1 LRPEC
6 QLGRS
11 TRSSSLHKRIYTMPL
26 LPHLLD
32 STRLY
37 HCYRRQTRAVYTL
50 SSNQLRSV
58 RLAHLNP
65 LYKPL
70 AWKCQYPCSEVGNE
84 DVRCPSRR
92 NLAAELAVAPCAAPV
107 RLRSRGYFPSMA
119 DSVAL
124 REGDRGPIR

>member
-1 LRPEC
+1 
-6 QLGRS
+6 
-11 TRSSSLHKRIYTMPL
+11 MPP

-37 HCYRRQTRAVYTL
+37 YCHRRQTIGVYTF

-84 DVRCPSRR
+84 DVRCPSPR
-92 NLAAELAVAPCAAPV
+92 NLAAELAVVRYAALVKP
-107 RLRSRGYFPSMA
+107 RSRGYFPSMA
-119 DSVAL
+119 DSVAV
-124 REGDRGPIR
+124 RERGREPIR